1 MEIFLNGEKQ
11 KVPDNITLADLLRQ
25 KKKDFEKVVAELN
38 SEIIETKD
46 YEKTVLN
53 RGDSLEILNFVGG
66 GWWICR
72 QKKMFLP

>member
-11 KVPDNITLADLLRQ
+11 KVQDNITLADLLRQ

-53 RGDSLEILNFVGG
+53 TGDGLEILNFVGG
-66 GWWICR
+66 G
-72 QKKMFLP
+72 

>member
-11 KVPDNITLADLLRQ
+11 KVPDNISLADLLRL

-53 RGDSLEILNFVGG
+53 TDDSLEILNFVGG
-66 GWWICR
+66 G
-72 QKKMFLP
+72 

>member
-11 KVPDNITLADLLRQ
+11 TVPDNITLADLLRL

-53 RGDSLEILNFVGG
+53 SDDSLEILNFVGG
-66 GWWICR
+66 G
-72 QKKMFLP
+72 